1 MRTGCTSIGHVMT
14 TEMHKLFADDDLEIV
29 QNAKRYILPSILA
42 SNALSNH
49 VEEPNLAAEHAIN
62 SEGPI
67 DSPKSSTV
75 DLYMY
80 LVFNKRPIL
89 S

>member
-1 MRTGCTSIGHVMT
+1 MGHEMI

-29 QNAKRYILPSILA
+29 QYVRRYILPSILA
-42 SNALSNH
+42 SPALSNRLQ
-49 VEEPNLAAEHAIN
+49 NN
-62 SEGPI
+62 NPI
-67 DSPKSSTV
+67 DSPKSSTL

-80 LVFNKRPIL
+80 LVFNKKPIL